1 MVTYTM
7 TMAKHKRIV
16 QAVILDAWAKS
27 AMSKAELSRRV
38 RGVNPSLLGR
48 YLEGHRDVYMRERS
62 CEALLAALAS
72 GPQGPKAVAM
82 KKERGL

>member
-1 MVTYTM
+1 MA
-7 TMAKHKRIV
+7 MAKTKRV
-16 QAVILDAWAKS
+16 FQAVILEAWAKS

-38 RGVNPSLLGR
+38 KGVNPSLLGR

-62 CEALLAALAS
+62 CEAVLAALSA